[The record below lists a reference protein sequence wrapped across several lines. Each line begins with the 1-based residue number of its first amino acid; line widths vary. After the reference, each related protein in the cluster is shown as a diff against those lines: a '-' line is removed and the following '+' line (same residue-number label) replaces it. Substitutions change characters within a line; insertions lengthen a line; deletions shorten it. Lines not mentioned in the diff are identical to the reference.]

1 MIAPFQSNNPPNV
14 FYANARLNGGGSLQ
28 VGFDLSTTG
37 WTSIAVR
44 AYEQS
49 GDAYL
54 EVWEN
59 NSLISSGTTASA
71 SLYTLTDQQYRL
83 MFDGG
88 LDGNTEQ
95 FYFDKKLND
104 SQLSQMFNYLNN
116 KY

>member
-1 MIAPFQSNNPPNV
+1 M
-14 FYANARLNGGGSLQ
+14 
-28 VGFDLSTTG
+28 
-37 WTSIAVR
+37 AVR

-49 GDAYL
+49 GDVYL

-59 NSLISSGTTASA
+59 NILIASATQAGA
-71 SLYTLTDQQYRL
+71 SLYTLTNQQYRL

-95 FYFDKKLND
+95 FYFDKKLNN
-104 SQLSQMFNYLNN
+104 SQLSQMFNYLSN

>member
-1 MIAPFQSNNPPNV
+1 
-14 FYANARLNGGGSLQ
+14 LNGGGTLQ
-28 VGFDLSTTG
+28 VGFDLTSTG
-37 WTSIAVR
+37 WTAIAIR
-44 AYEQS
+44 AYQQS
-49 GDAYL
+49 GDVYL

-59 NSLISSGTTASA
+59 ATLIASGTQPSA

-88 LDGNTEQ
+88 QDGNTEQ

-104 SQLSQMFNYLNN
+104 SQLSQMFNYLFT